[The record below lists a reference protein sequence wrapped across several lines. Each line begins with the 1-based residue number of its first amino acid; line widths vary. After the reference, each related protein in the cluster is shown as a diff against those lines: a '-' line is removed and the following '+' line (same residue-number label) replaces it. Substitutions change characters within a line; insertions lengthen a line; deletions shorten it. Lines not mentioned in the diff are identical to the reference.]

1 MDDLKRVGLK
11 LTAEGAVDFKQTLSA
26 CSDEM
31 RRLQSELKASQS
43 AYDKNTTAAKK
54 LQDRQKYLQG
64 ATETYRDKVA
74 ILSRELEELK
84 SAENRDEDAI
94 KKKEKQLQSAQRSL
108 NKYKNQLSDCEAQ
121 LRQHNAALEEMS
133 RKLKS
138 AGDAMDKAGSALTK
152 GVTAPI
158 AAAAAASVGM
168 AVDFETSMAKVSTI
182 ADTTQVPLEELESQI
197 KQMAN
202 DTGIG
207 ASEIAENV
215 YSAISAGRST
225 EDAVGFVGEAAKLA
239 KAGFTDAASSL
250 DVLTTILNAYGKS
263 AEETANVSDILIN
276 TQNLGK
282 TTVAELASS
291 MGSVIPTASA
301 FGVSLEQLAS
311 AYVVMTKNGISTAE
325 ATTYVNGMLNELGKA
340 GTTASDLL
348 KDKTGKSFAE
358 LMESGMSLAD
368 VLSIVKEQA
377 DEGGLSMADMFGN
390 IRAGKAALTLT
401 NDGGVEFT
409 KTLQSMGNVAGA
421 TDEAFE
427 KVSGTT
433 ATKVRKAFN
442 RMKTSGIE
450 LGDSI
455 LDTAM
460 PAIDSFAGVV
470 EDMTEKF
477 NKLSDEE
484 KQQIV
489 QTGAIIAAIGP
500 ALSITGKITKGVGS
514 LAGGLAKLTVKL
526 GLNAAASTTDAA
538 ASSAD
543 AAAKGAQAAATET
556 ATAAQVGL
564 NAALGANPA
573 GALLITIGLL
583 GAGLAAYAAATA
595 DARARTA
602 EYDAKMDELKGSI
615 EEAQRANESLLSSME
630 SQGSSIQYTGAEL
643 GKWKDKLSEVVDAE
657 GKAKDGCEATAQ
669 YILNELN
676 QAMGTDYQIT
686 AEGFISNSEGAAQS
700 LEDINQAIQSNIDL
714 MKQQAIQQAVSSQY
728 AEAMQNAASANSVAE
743 SAANEYAAALE
754 RLAEA
759 ERTYNSEVSKE
770 ADRKSKGAYGPG
782 SSGELVAATQAW
794 VEAKQQV
801 SETAGAL
808 NEAAGAAA
816 EAQATLDGLDSVMD
830 TLAQGTPESVGAA
843 AQVFAGIPTAAS
855 QAGDQAAQSF
865 AAQYAAGLQ
874 AQQAAADTHARLL
887 ATGMVGAMN
896 DQMLNSPIMA
906 PLMKDPEYA
915 EVIRAEVGAM
925 QAETQ
930 NATLPAPGMAEADYA
945 GQVKTDVKEMDGVTS
960 GSTLE
965 PPDMSDPDY
974 TGQAQSGVTGMNN
987 VTKSSKLTAPGMRT
1001 PSWTGAAQQGR
1012 SAMQSY
1018 LSNHPLTVYARV
1030 QSNVSSVTS
1039 GVQHNAQGNIIEDET
1054 LTWVAEG
1061 GKAEA
1066 IIPLEGDRTR
1076 AIKLYRETGKR
1087 LGLISDEVD
1096 DGTQTGRAGTVSAAS
1111 LEPLIRAVERCAE
1124 LLESGTVIQMDG
1136 DTVAGKILPT
1146 LSRKMGVLA
1155 RR

>member
-31 RRLQSELKASQS
+31 RRLQAELKASQG

-182 ADTTQVPLEELESQI
+182 ADTTQVPLDELESQI

-325 ATTYVNGMLNELGKA
+325 ATTYINGMFNELGKA

-348 KDKTGKSFAE
+348 KEKTGKSFAE
-358 LMESGMSLAD
+358 LMASGSSLAD
-368 VLSIVKEQA
+368 VLAVVKEQA
-377 DEGGLSMADMFGN
+377 DEDSLSMADMFGN

-409 KTLQSMGNVAGA
+409 KTLKTMGSVAGA
-421 TDEAFE
+421 TDEAFA

-433 ATKVRKAFN
+433 AVKVRKALN

-460 PAIDSFAGVV
+460 PAIDKFADTV
-470 EDMTEKF
+470 ENLTETF
-477 NKLSDEE
+477 NGLSDEQKE
-484 KQQIV
+484 QIV
-489 QTGAIIAAIGP
+489 QTGAIIAAVGP

-526 GLNAAASTTDAA
+526 GLNAAANTTDAA

-543 AAAKGAQAAATET
+543 AAAKGVQAAATET

-643 GKWKDKLSEVVDAE
+643 GKWKDKLGEVVDAE
-657 GKAKDGCEATAQ
+657 GHVKEGCEATTQ

-700 LEDINQAIQSNIDL
+700 LEDINKAIQSNIDL

-728 AEAMQNAASANSVAE
+728 AEAMQNAATANQVAE
-743 SAANEYAAALE
+743 SAASEYAAAIQRVADAEKAYNEE
-754 RLAEA
+754 R
-759 ERTYNSEVSKE
+759 SKE
-770 ADRKSKGAYGPG
+770 ADRKNAGMYGT
-782 SSGELVAATQAW
+782 SAELIEATRAW
-794 VEAKQQV
+794 TEAKQQV
-801 SETAGAL
+801 SETKGAL
-808 NEAAGAAA
+808 DEAAGAAA
-816 EAQATLDGLDSVMD
+816 EAQATLDGLNQVMD
-830 TLAQGTPESVGAA
+830 TLAEGTPESVGAA
-843 AQVFAGIPTAAS
+843 AEVFAGIPSAAS
-855 QAGDQAAQSF
+855 EAGTQAAQNFSN
-865 AAQYAAGLQ
+865 QYAAGLQ

-887 ATGMVGAMN
+887 ATGMIGAMN

-915 EVIRAEVGAM
+915 AVIQTEIGAM
-925 QAETQ
+925 QAEAQ
-930 NATLPAPGMAEADYA
+930 GATLPAPGMAPADYA
-945 GQVKTDVKEMDGVTS
+945 GQVKADVKEMDGVTS
-960 GSTLE
+960 GSTLD

-1012 SAMQSY
+1012 SAMQNY

-1066 IIPLEGDRTR
+1066 IIPLEGDRSR

-1087 LGLISDEVD
+1087 LGIISDKVD
-1096 DGTQTGRAGTVSAAS
+1096 DGGTQTGRTGAASAAD
-1111 LEPLIRAVERCAE
+1111 LAPLIRAVERCAE
-1124 LLESGTVIQMDG
+1124 LLEAGTVIQMDG
-1136 DTVAGKILPT
+1136 ETVAGKIMRP
-1146 LSRKMGVLA
+1146 LSRKMGVLS

>member
-11 LTAEGAVDFKQTLSA
+11 LTAEGAVDFKQTLAA

-31 RRLQSELKASQS
+31 RRLQAELKASQG

-64 ATETYRDKVA
+64 ATEAYSDKVA
-74 ILSRELEELK
+74 ILKRELEELK

-94 KKKEKQLQSAQRSL
+94 KRKEKQLQSAQRSL
-108 NKYKNQLSDCEAQ
+108 NKYQNQLADCEAQ
-121 LRQHNAALEEMS
+121 LKRHNVALEEMAQ
-133 RKLKS
+133 KLKT
-138 AGDAMDKAGSALTK
+138 AGDAMDKVGGVLTK
-152 GVTAPI
+152 GVTVPLVGAG
-158 AAAAAASVGM
+158 AAAVGM
-168 AVDFETSMAKVSTI
+168 AVKFEDSMAKVSTI
-182 ADTTQVPLEELESQI
+182 ADTTEVPMDQLEQQI
-197 KQMAN
+197 KDLSNQ
-202 DTGIG
+202 TGIS
-207 ASEIAENV
+207 AAEIAENV

-225 EDAVGFVGEAAKLA
+225 GDAVAFVGESAKLA
-239 KAGFTDAASSL
+239 KAGFTDSAAAL

-358 LMESGMSLAD
+358 LMASGSSLAD
-368 VLSIVKEQA
+368 VLAVVKEQA

-421 TDEAFE
+421 TDEAFQ

-433 ATKVRKAFN
+433 STKFTKALN

-460 PAIDSFAGVV
+460 PAIDSMAETIENV
-470 EDMTEKF
+470 TEAF
-477 NKLSDEE
+477 NGLSDEE
-484 KQQIV
+484 KEQVVKI
-489 QTGAIIAAIGP
+489 GAIIAAAGP
-500 ALSITGKITKGVGS
+500 VLSLTGKATKGISSLVGGIAS
-514 LAGGLAKLTVKL
+514 LTVKL
-526 GLNAAASTTDAA
+526 GLTASASSASAAAST
-538 ASSAD
+538 AD
-543 AAAKGAQAAATET
+543 AAAKGAQAAATEG
-556 ATAAQVGL
+556 ATAAQMGL
-564 NAALGANPA
+564 NAAFLASPA
-573 GALLITIGLL
+573 GQLAAVIGLL
-583 GAGLAAYAAATA
+583 AAGAIAFTAAANQSSDETKA
-595 DARARTA
+595 YNGRM
-602 EYDAKMDELKGSI
+602 KELKDSI
-615 EEAQRANESLLSSME
+615 EGVQAANDNLLGSLGT
-630 SQGSSIQYTGAEL
+630 QGSSLQYTGAEL
-643 GKWKDKLSEVVDAE
+643 GKWKEKLGEVVDAE
-657 GKAKDGCEATAQ
+657 GKVKEGCESTAN

-676 QAMGTDYQIT
+676 EAMGTSYSVT
-686 AEGFISNSEGAAQS
+686 ADGFIQNSEGAAQS
-700 LEDINQAIQSNIDL
+700 LEDINTAIQSNIDL

-728 AEAMQNAASANSVAE
+728 AEAMQNAATANQVAE
-743 SAANEYAAALE
+743 SAASEYAAAIQRVADAEKAYNEE
-754 RLAEA
+754 R
-759 ERTYNSEVSKE
+759 SKE
-770 ADRKSKGAYGPG
+770 ADRKNAGMYGT
-782 SSGELVAATQAW
+782 SAELIEATRAW
-794 VEAKQQV
+794 TEAKQQV
-801 SETAGAL
+801 SETKGAL
-808 NEAAGAAA
+808 DEAAGAAA
-816 EAQATLDGLDSVMD
+816 EAQATLDGLNQVMD
-830 TLAQGTPESVGAA
+830 TLAEGTPESVGAA
-843 AQVFAGIPTAAS
+843 ADVFAGIPSAAS
-855 QAGDQAAQSF
+855 EAGTQAAQNFSN
-865 AAQYAAGLQ
+865 QYAAGLQ

-887 ATGMVGAMN
+887 ATGMIGAMN

-915 EVIRAEVGAM
+915 AVIQAEIGAM
-925 QAETQ
+925 QAEAQ
-930 NATLPAPGMAEADYA
+930 GATLPAPGMAPADYA
-945 GQVKTDVKEMDGVTS
+945 GQVKADVKEMDGVTS

-965 PPDMSDPDY
+965 PPGMSDPDY
-974 TGQAQSGVTGMNN
+974 KPQAQTGVTGMDS
-987 VTKSSKLTAPGMRT
+987 VTKSSKVTAPGMKT

-1012 SAMQSY
+1012 AAMQSY
-1018 LSNHPLTVYARV
+1018 LSQHPLTVYANVR
-1030 QSNVSSVTS
+1030 SNVSSVTAE
-1039 GVQHNAQGNIIEDET
+1039 HNAQGNIIENET

-1061 GKAEA
+1061 NKAEA
-1066 IIPLEGDRTR
+1066 IIPLEGDRSR
-1076 AIKLYRETGKR
+1076 AIKLYREAGKR
-1087 LGLISDEVD
+1087 LGLIHDEVD
-1096 DGTQTGRAGTVSAAS
+1096 DGTQAGRAGTVSAAS

-1124 LLESGTVIQMDG
+1124 LLEAGTVIQMDG

>member
-11 LTAEGAVDFKQTLSA
+11 LTAEGAADFKQTLSA
-26 CSDEM
+26 CADEM
-31 RRLQSELKASQS
+31 RRLQAELKASQS
-43 AYDKNTTAAKK
+43 AYNKNTTAAQK

-64 ATETYRDKVA
+64 ATETYSDKVA
-74 ILSRELEELK
+74 ILKRQLEELK

-94 KKKEKQLQSAQRSL
+94 KRKEKQLQSAQRSL
-108 NKYKNQLSDCEAQ
+108 NKYQNQLADCEAQ
-121 LRQHNAALEEMS
+121 LKRHNVALEEMAQ
-133 RKLKS
+133 KLKT
-138 AGDAMDKAGSALTK
+138 AGDAMDKVGGALTK
-152 GVTAPI
+152 GVTAPLVGAG
-158 AAAAAASVGM
+158 AAAVGM
-168 AVDFETSMAKVSTI
+168 SVKFEDAMAKVSTI
-182 ADTTQVPLEELESQI
+182 ADTTEVPMDQLEQQI
-197 KQMAN
+197 KDLSNQ
-202 DTGIG
+202 TGIS

-215 YSAISAGRST
+215 YSAISAGRNT
-225 EDAVGFVGEAAKLA
+225 GDAVAFVGESAKLA
-239 KAGFTDAASSL
+239 KAGFTDSAAAL

-325 ATTYVNGMLNELGKA
+325 ATTYINGMFNELGKA

-348 KDKTGKSFAE
+348 KEKTGKSFTE
-358 LMESGMSLAD
+358 LMESGKSLAD
-368 VLSIVKEQA
+368 VLAIVKDQA

-421 TDEAFE
+421 TDEAFQ

-433 ATKVRKAFN
+433 STKFTKAIN

-460 PAIDSFAGVV
+460 PAIDSMAGTIENV
-470 EDMTEKF
+470 TEAF
-477 NKLSDEE
+477 NGLSDEE
-484 KQQIV
+484 KEQVVKI
-489 QTGAIIAAIGP
+489 GAIIAAAGP
-500 ALSITGKITKGVGS
+500 VLSITGKISKGVGS
-514 LAGGLAKLTVKL
+514 LVGGIAQLTVKL
-526 GLNAAASTTDAA
+526 GLTASASSASAAAST
-538 ASSAD
+538 AD
-543 AAAKGAQAAATET
+543 AAAKGAQAAATEG
-556 ATAAQVGL
+556 ATAAQMGL
-564 NAALGANPA
+564 NAAFLASPA
-573 GALLITIGLL
+573 GQLAAVIGLL
-583 GAGLAAYAAATA
+583 AAGAIAFTAAANQSSEETKA
-595 DARARTA
+595 YNSRM
-602 EYDAKMDELKGSI
+602 KELKDSIDDVKAANDTLLGS
-615 EEAQRANESLLSSME
+615 LG

-643 GKWKDKLSEVVDAE
+643 DKWKDKLGEVVDAE
-657 GKAKDGCEATAQ
+657 GKVKDGCEATAQ

-700 LEDINQAIQSNIDL
+700 LEDINKAIQNNIDM
-714 MKQQAIQQAVSSQY
+714 MKQQAVQQAVSSQY
-728 AEAMQNAASANSVAE
+728 AEAMQNAATANQVAE
-743 SAANEYAAALE
+743 SAASEYAAALQ
-754 RLAEA
+754 RVADA
-759 ERTYNSEVSKE
+759 ERTYNEERAKE
-770 ADRKSKGAYGPG
+770 ADRKNSGMYGT
-782 SSGELVAATQAW
+782 SAELIEATRAW
-794 VEAKQQV
+794 TEAKQQV
-801 SETAGAL
+801 SETKGAL
-808 NEAAGAAA
+808 DEAAGAAA
-816 EAQATLDGLDSVMD
+816 EAQATLDGLNQVMD
-830 TLAQGTPESVGAA
+830 TLAEGTPESVGAA
-843 AQVFAGIPTAAS
+843 ADVFAGIPSAAS
-855 QAGDQAAQSF
+855 EAGTQAAQNFSN
-865 AAQYAAGLQ
+865 QYAAGLQ

-887 ATGMVGAMN
+887 ATGMIGAMN

-915 EVIRAEVGAM
+915 AVIQAEIGAM
-925 QAETQ
+925 QAEAQ
-930 NATLPAPGMAEADYA
+930 GATLPAPGMAEADYT
-945 GQVKTDVKEMDGVTS
+945 GQVKADVKEMDGVTS

-965 PPDMSDPDY
+965 PPGMSDPDY

-987 VTKSSKLTAPGMRT
+987 VTKSSKVTAPGMKT

-1012 SAMQSY
+1012 AAMQSY
-1018 LSNHPLTVYARV
+1018 LSQHPLTVYANVR
-1030 QSNVSSVTS
+1030 SNVSSVTAE
-1039 GVQHNAQGNIIEDET
+1039 HNAQGNIIEDET